1 MGGVAAVAFS
11 RPWTRASR
19 RLSRKRHHR
28 MPSSARPP
36 NAAPTPMP
44 ALAPVES
51 PPPSSPLSAAPVG
64 AGDPVYGTARPPVI
78 VALKDIV
85 LHPDAGVAGG
95 GAMVSSV
102 RLTFDVAVTAVLEG
116 SLLLVLVLCPPTV
129 VGSRASRGRSGPAL
143 VKRPPTWLVVHLQA
157 SPIVF
162 KGWTDSWQP
171 CHISS
176 CLDLSLE
183 TMQRTMPTRCCSPS
197 VYLRGHAASFSYVSP
212 LVQPA
217 Q

>member
-1 MGGVAAVAFS
+1 M
-11 RPWTRASR
+11 
-19 RLSRKRHHR
+19 
-28 MPSSARPP
+28 
-36 NAAPTPMP
+36 
-44 ALAPVES
+44 
-51 PPPSSPLSAAPVG
+51 
-64 AGDPVYGTARPPVI
+64 
-78 VALKDIV
+78 
-85 LHPDAGVAGG
+85 
-95 GAMVSSV
+95 
-102 RLTFDVAVTAVLEG
+102 
-116 SLLLVLVLCPPTV
+116 CPPTV

-183 TMQRTMPTRCCSPS
+183 TMQRTMPTHCCSPS
-197 VYLRGHAASFSYVSP
+197 VYLRGHAASFSFVSP

-217 Q
+217 QKTLPTVVQDTSSRQHWIWNVVVDGGRSSVSPQRKGPLPFSEMNWRKRVDRR